1 MAKSKTSSYIL
12 TLKLKTE
19 KYQEDI
25 LNKRLEISRNIYNS
39 CLGEI
44 LKRYKHT
51 RELKDYRK
59 EYKNIIKMSKDK
71 ERSKKFN
78 ELNKKYDLTEYSLH
92 TYVKPIQKHFKDNVD
107 SFTAQKIATRVFNSF
122 QKLMFHQAKR
132 VYFKRYGELNS
143 VEGKSNKTG
152 IRFQDNS
159 LIWNGLKIPVII
171 KTNDIYVQMSLENRV
186 KYCRI
191 IRRIVKGKI
200 KFYVQ
205 LILEGIPPMK
215 INKTTGEIKNKIGKG
230 NVGIDI
236 GTRTIAVSSENDVK
250 LLELAP
256 EIDNIE
262 NQKRILNRKL
272 DRQRRA
278 NNPNKY
284 NEDGTIN
291 RNNKDKWI
299 KSNRYIKTQ
308 NKLKEIQR
316 KQAEIRKQSH
326 YRLINRLLLLGNRFL
341 VETMNYKGL
350 QARVKETTINE
361 KTGRFNKKKRFGKS
375 LANKAPSMFLTM
387 LDNKLKWNNT
397 QLFKIDTKK
406 CKASQYNHFTN
417 EYCKKEL
424 KDRWNEDIQ
433 IQRDMY
439 SAFLIM
445 NVVGK
450 TLDKIDRDLCI
461 ETYDNFRRL
470 HDKEIERLKELKK
483 NGYKLISSMGI

>member
-39 CLGEI
+39 CLGEV

-71 ERSKKFN
+71 ESSKKFN

-92 TYVKPIQKHFKDNVD
+92 TYVKQIQKYFKDNVD

-152 IRFQDNS
+152 IRFQDNW

-341 VETMNYKGL
+341 VETMNL
-350 QARVKETTINE
+350 
-361 KTGRFNKKKRFGKS
+361 
-375 LANKAPSMFLTM
+375 
-387 LDNKLKWNNT
+387 
-397 QLFKIDTKK
+397 
-406 CKASQYNHFTN
+406 
-417 EYCKKEL
+417 
-424 KDRWNEDIQ
+424 
-433 IQRDMY
+433 
-439 SAFLIM
+439 
-445 NVVGK
+445 
-450 TLDKIDRDLCI
+450 
-461 ETYDNFRRL
+461 
-470 HDKEIERLKELKK
+470 
-483 NGYKLISSMGI
+483 

>member
-92 TYVKPIQKHFKDNVD
+92 TYVKPIQKYFKDNVD

-171 KTNDIYVQMSLENRV
+171 KTNDIYV
-186 KYCRI
+186 
-191 IRRIVKGKI
+191 
-200 KFYVQ
+200 
-205 LILEGIPPMK
+205 
-215 INKTTGEIKNKIGKG
+215 
-230 NVGIDI
+230 
-236 GTRTIAVSSENDVK
+236 
-250 LLELAP
+250 
-256 EIDNIE
+256 
-262 NQKRILNRKL
+262 
-272 DRQRRA
+272 
-278 NNPNKY
+278 
-284 NEDGTIN
+284 
-291 RNNKDKWI
+291 
-299 KSNRYIKTQ
+299 
-308 NKLKEIQR
+308 
-316 KQAEIRKQSH
+316 
-326 YRLINRLLLLGNRFL
+326 
-341 VETMNYKGL
+341 
-350 QARVKETTINE
+350 
-361 KTGRFNKKKRFGKS
+361 
-375 LANKAPSMFLTM
+375 
-387 LDNKLKWNNT
+387 
-397 QLFKIDTKK
+397 
-406 CKASQYNHFTN
+406 
-417 EYCKKEL
+417 
-424 KDRWNEDIQ
+424 
-433 IQRDMY
+433 
-439 SAFLIM
+439 
-445 NVVGK
+445 
-450 TLDKIDRDLCI
+450 
-461 ETYDNFRRL
+461 
-470 HDKEIERLKELKK
+470 
-483 NGYKLISSMGI
+483 